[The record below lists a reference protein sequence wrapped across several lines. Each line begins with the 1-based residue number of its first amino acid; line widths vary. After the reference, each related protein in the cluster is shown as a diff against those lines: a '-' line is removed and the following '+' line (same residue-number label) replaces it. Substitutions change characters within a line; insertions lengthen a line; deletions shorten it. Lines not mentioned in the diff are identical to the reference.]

1 MHRLLA
7 DAIPLL
13 CRSGLPLRPTF
24 CIEALIG
31 ITLEDD
37 EVMLISFKQE
47 IHADE
52 NLSKDDFFSP
62 ASAAASKEA
71 MTSRGAKTS
80 YLPATKDKI
89 DQTDDDDDDERG
101 GKTTGKAFLGG
112 KGGQRTVPDSS
123 ALPIVK
129 MEDVEMNSSACGLHS
144 ELRDDFVTDSLS
156 WNFHKYNTFP
166 TADLQT
172 TDTAY
177 GDEEDCAGFVGQGS
191 WKGDKRTS
199 NKIGRKKTSQIN
211 NGSLSSEEHDHTSPP
226 DVGIKEEW
234 HWKRKDG
241 RAGINPT
248 ASSNSTSVSF
258 VGDVQVDGRLVVGP
272 SAEAA
277 HQDSV
282 VNQSIADI
290 QLTDDRVTLEQTC
303 KILSSYRLAGSDD
316 NLYSCHICEEKLRGR
331 QTLNE
336 HIRGTHLCAHTYRCS
351 TCGMS
356 FKWRS
361 GLQRHRSRCTT
372 METSSTAETNVPK
385 THA

>member
-1 MHRLLA
+1 MVIKEDKQHLHRLLA

-37 EVMLISFKQE
+37 EVMLISFKQQ

-52 NLSKDDFFSP
+52 NLSKDDLFSP
-62 ASAAASKEA
+62 TSAASKEA
-71 MTSRGAKTS
+71 MTNRGAKTS
-80 YLPATKDKI
+80 YFPATKEKI
-89 DQTDDDDDDERG
+89 DQTDDERG

-112 KGGQRTVPDSS
+112 NGGKRTAPDSS
-123 ALPIVK
+123 ALPIVKLEDVDVK
-129 MEDVEMNSSACGLHS
+129 MEDVEMNSSAGGLHS

-166 TADLQT
+166 TADSKT
-172 TDTAY
+172 TDTVS

-211 NGSLSSEEHDHTSPP
+211 NGSLSKEEHDHTSPL

-241 RAGINPT
+241 RAGVNPT
-248 ASSNSTSVSF
+248 ASSNLTSVSF
-258 VGDVQVDGRLVVGP
+258 VGDVQIDGHLLGGP
-272 SAEAA
+272 SSAGAQ
-277 HQDSV
+277 QDSV

-290 QLTDDRVTLEQTC
+290 QVLLQLTFWQHANCYLEISQAN
-303 KILSSYRLAGSDD
+303 I
-316 NLYSCHICEEKLRGR
+316 
-331 QTLNE
+331 
-336 HIRGTHLCAHTYRCS
+336 
-351 TCGMS
+351 
-356 FKWRS
+356 
-361 GLQRHRSRCTT
+361 
-372 METSSTAETNVPK
+372 
-385 THA
+385 